1 MKIKVCFIPRRDGT
15 YGSVGEF
22 EIGADGTLD
31 VPGDYA
37 EKLIATGN
45 FIEFNHKEPM
55 LITNGEETIDL
66 MAMNK
71 TELRELM
78 KEVGVTIQ
86 GNPGEARIREEIV
99 QKLLA

>member
-22 EIGADGTLD
+22 EIGADGTLE
-31 VPGDYA
+31 VPDDYA

-45 FIEFNHKEPM
+45 FVEFNYKESM

-71 TELRELM
+71 DELRELM
-78 KEVGVTIQ
+78 QEVGVSIM
-86 GNPGEARIREEIV
+86 GNPGEARIRKEIV
-99 QKLLA
+99 QKLSA

>member
-15 YGSVGEF
+15 YGQVGGF

-31 VPGDYA
+31 VPDDYA
-37 EKLIATGN
+37 ETLIETGN
-45 FIEFNHKEPM
+45 FTEFNSNEPM

-66 MAMNK
+66 MAMSK
-71 TELRELM
+71 PELRELM

-99 QKLLA
+99 QKLSA